1 MMQSLTADI
10 CIVAAGPSGLAAAV
24 TAAENGMS
32 AVVLEK
38 NSMVGGT
45 ANMGMGPFGVESRIQ
60 KANMITLR
68 REEVFQQMMDYTH
81 WRVDPRK
88 LREYIWKSGSTIDWL
103 EDMGVRFAG
112 VAKYFPS
119 AAPTWHVVI
128 PEGGGKPGPRAA
140 SAMNKVLY
148 ENALE
153 LGVRF
158 LLNTPATSLI
168 KEDGRVAGV
177 RGRSTETG
185 EPVEVRSKAVI
196 VATGGFG
203 DNPEMIRQE
212 CGYEWGK
219 DIFNVRSPGVTGD
232 GIRMVWEVGGAH
244 GETHMEKIIWS
255 EIPNCILLDGFRQP
269 TALVVNIDGERV
281 MDETMIENASVTANV
296 IDRQPNKRIYPI
308 VDSRLMRYYRKHG
321 VDYPGGVHSGNPA
334 DDFEEG
340 MADLIEQYPEF
351 AFCADTVEELAE
363 QIGIDPAALADTME
377 QYNASCEANV
387 DDLFCKSHH
396 YLRALKGKL
405 YAVALC
411 LGAYGSLGGIQVNYK
426 FQVMDEK
433 NEPIP
438 GLYASGSDTC
448 DIYGDTYLFP
458 LPGNTMGY
466 AVNSGRLAAERA
478 ADYAARLN

>member
-1 MMQSLTADI
+1 MNTLYTDI

-24 TAAENGMS
+24 TAAENGMR
-32 AVVLEK
+32 AIVLEK
-38 NSMVGGT
+38 NAMVGGT

-60 KANMITLR
+60 KAGMITLR
-68 REEVFQQMMDYTH
+68 KEEVFHQMMEYTH

-119 AAPTWHVVI
+119 AAPTWHVVA

-148 ENALE
+148 ENALS
-153 LGVRF
+153 LGVQV
-158 LLNTPATSLI
+158 LLNTPASSLI
-168 KEDGRVAGV
+168 MEEGKAVGV
-177 RGRSTETG
+177 KAKNTVTG
-185 EPVEVRSKAVI
+185 EELEVRSKAVI

-203 DNPEMIRQE
+203 DNPEMIRKE

-255 EIPNCILLDGFRQP
+255 EIPNCLLLDGFRQP
-269 TALVVNIDGERV
+269 TALVVNIDGQRV
-281 MDETMIENASVTANV
+281 MDETMIENASVTANI
-296 IDRQPNKRIYPI
+296 IDRQPNRRIYPI
-308 VDSRLMRYYRKHG
+308 VDNRLMRYYRKHG

-340 MADLIEQYPEF
+340 MADLIEQYPDF

-363 QIGIDPAALADTME
+363 KIGIDPAALADTLE
-377 QYNASCEANV
+377 EYNTACEAKV

-396 YLRALKGKL
+396 YLRPLKGKL

-411 LGAYGSLGGIQVNYK
+411 LGAYGSLGGIQVDYK
-426 FQVMDEK
+426 FQVLSTENK
-433 NEPIP
+433 PIP
-438 GLYASGSDTC
+438 GLFASGSDTC

-478 ADYAARLN
+478 TDYIAAMK

>member
-1 MMQSLTADI
+1 
-10 CIVAAGPSGLAAAV
+10 
-24 TAAENGMS
+24 
-32 AVVLEK
+32 
-38 NSMVGGT
+38 
-45 ANMGMGPFGVESRIQ
+45 
-60 KANMITLR
+60 
-68 REEVFQQMMDYTH
+68 
-81 WRVDPRK
+81 
-88 LREYIWKSGSTIDWL
+88 
-103 EDMGVRFAG
+103 
-112 VAKYFPS
+112 
-119 AAPTWHVVI
+119 
-128 PEGGGKPGPRAA
+128 
-140 SAMNKVLY
+140 MNKVLY

-153 LGVRF
+153 LGVQFR
-158 LLNTPATSLI
+158 LNTPASSLI
-168 KEDGRVAGV
+168 KEDGRIVGV
-177 RGRSTETG
+177 RARNTETG
-185 EPVEVRSKAVI
+185 EEVEVRAKAVI

-269 TALVVNIDGERV
+269 AALVVNIEGERV
-281 MDETMIENASVTANV
+281 MDETMIENASVTANI
-296 IDRQPNKRIYPI
+296 IDRQPNKRVYPI

-340 MADLIEQYPEF
+340 MADLIEQYPDF

-363 QIGIDPAALADTME
+363 KIGIDPAALAGTLE
-377 QYNASCEANV
+377 EYNADCEAHV
-387 DDLFCKSHH
+387 DRLYCKSYH
-396 YLRALKGKL
+396 YMHPLKGKL

-426 FQVMDEK
+426 FQVMDE
-433 NEPIP
+433 NNRPIP

-478 ADYAARLN
+478 VDYAAQRG

>member
-1 MMQSLTADI
+1 MAMETLSTDI

-24 TAAENGMS
+24 TAAENGMT

-60 KANMITLR
+60 KNSMITLR
-68 REEVFQQMMDYTH
+68 REDVFHQMMDYTH

-103 EDMGVRFAG
+103 EDMGVRFSG

-153 LGVRF
+153 LGARF

-168 KEDGRVAGV
+168 KKDGRIVGV

-185 EPVEVRSKAVI
+185 GEVEVRSKAVI

-203 DNPEMIRQE
+203 DNPEMIREE

-308 VDSRLMRYYRKHG
+308 VDSRLMRYYRRHG

-334 DDFEEG
+334 DNFEEG
-340 MADLIEQYPEF
+340 MADLIEQYPDF

-363 QIGIDPAALADTME
+363 QIGIPATALAGTLE
-377 QYNASCEANV
+377 EYNADCEAHV
-387 DDLFCKSHH
+387 DRLYCKSYH
-396 YLRALKGKL
+396 YMHPLKGKL

-411 LGAYGSLGGIQVNYK
+411 LGAYGSLGGILVNYK
-426 FQVMDEK
+426 FQVLGTD
-433 NEPIP
+433 NRPIP

-466 AVNSGRLAAERA
+466 AVNSGRLAAESA
-478 ADYAARLN
+478 ANYIG